1 MPLKVNVGI
10 SKKLGLPDYGS
21 LGASCNVEV
30 DLDGFSLPVAS
41 DQTAFQDQVRRAFAA
56 CAQAVNDELARQ
68 RQHENAPITA
78 GASSTPSPVAP
89 ARNGNSNDQRDS
101 GPRGSQSSGTN
112 GTRASTKQMDYLR
125 HLASQVD
132 GLGTRRLDS
141 LAQKLCGKPL
151 AELSTLNASSLIDT
165 IKAVKEGRLS
175 LDSLNSESLS

>member
-1 MPLKVNVGI
+1 MPLKLNVGI

-21 LGASCNVEV
+21 VGASCNVEV
-30 DLDGFSLPVAS
+30 ELDSSFGAGDPS
-41 DQTAFQDQVRRAFAA
+41 AFQEQVRRAFSA

-78 GASSTPSPVAP
+78 GPSSTPGPEPP
-89 ARNGNSNDQRDS
+89 ARTGNGNDHGGS
-101 GPRGSQSSGTN
+101 GPQGSQTSGTN
-112 GTRASTKQMDYLR
+112 GNRASTKQLDYLR
-125 HLASQVD
+125 HLAGQVD

-165 IKAVKEGRLS
+165 IKAIKEGRLS
-175 LDSLNSESLS
+175 LDSLNSESLT